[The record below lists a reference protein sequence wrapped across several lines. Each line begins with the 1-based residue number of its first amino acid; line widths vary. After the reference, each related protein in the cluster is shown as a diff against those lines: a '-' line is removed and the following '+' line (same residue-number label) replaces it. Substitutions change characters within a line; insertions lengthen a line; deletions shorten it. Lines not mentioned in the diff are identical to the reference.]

1 MAAEKPIP
9 LVASKSGSAD
19 PMAPFGGNTA
29 LVFGGGRNI
38 GRAVVEEFARRGARV
53 VAADLDFEGAQET
66 AERVRAAG
74 GEAWAVRCDVGRAES
89 VLEAADEAERH
100 LGPIDIVMNNAGI
113 LSGGNPEDIPLA
125 EWQRMMDI
133 NFFGM
138 VRSIEVFL
146 PRMLVRG
153 SGYIVNT
160 ASFAGLYPF
169 ASSRI
174 HYAASKAAVVSMS
187 ENLALYLMPKGI
199 RVSCL
204 CPGPVMTTSAQ
215 SMKHFSADYLMRAPG
230 SRLVVKSQQE
240 AARILA
246 DGMREGRII
255 IPTHEELWETL
266 SQRAAS
272 LDGFIQGK
280 NAEFEAGDSG
290 RPQVPEALLRSG
302 GAPS

>member
-1 MAAEKPIP
+1 
-9 LVASKSGSAD
+9 
-19 PMAPFGGNTA
+19 MAPFAKSTA
-29 LVFGGGRNI
+29 IVFGGGRNI
-38 GRAVVEEFARRGARV
+38 GRAVVLEFARRGARV
-53 VAADLDFEGAQET
+53 AVADLDFAGAEET
-66 AERVRAAG
+66 AHLV
-74 GEAWAVRCDVGRAES
+74 EAMGSKACALRCDVSSDGS
-89 VLEAADEAERH
+89 VLAVADEAERQ
-100 LGPIDIVMNNAGI
+100 LGPLDIVMNNAGI
-113 LSGGNPEDIPLA
+113 LSGGNPEDIPVA
-125 EWQRMMDI
+125 AWQQMMDI

-146 PRMLVRG
+146 PRMLSRG

-215 SMKHFSADYLMRAPG
+215 NMKHYSTDYVMRAPG
-230 SRLVVKSQQE
+230 SHLVLKSQEE

-246 DGMREGRII
+246 DGMRDGRII
-255 IPTHEELWETL
+255 IPTHDELWETL
-266 SQRAAS
+266 RSRAAS
-272 LDGFIQGK
+272 PDSFIRDK
-280 NAEFEAGDSG
+280 NAQFEAGDSG
-290 RPQVPEALLRSG
+290 RPIVPEEFLRKAG
-302 GAPS
+302 P